1 MNKKEIYLFNEYS
14 FSPFI
19 SENHIDK
26 LLNHKD
32 YPTLFIEFEKLFLE
46 VNRRIENSLIDKR
59 LNFPSKNIIIQSPGR
74 IHFNLFLKAI
84 ILDKI
89 KSKHK
94 NLKIIVEVYE
104 EELNKNN
111 RFFNPY
117 GYLAKSIGEPF
128 FIKSLGKSKIEYNH
142 DPSSNNFISVL
153 NFSLIYIIYRVLKKF
168 NLIFSKNKY
177 LKIGDN
183 YLTREIETFLWLK
196 GYQAIEISDKFE
208 DFLEKKSIFKVDK
221 TKEKLISEIINS
233 VMKEYLLTKIS
244 DTRIVEGYINIVV
257 EYFYNEISELSSYID
272 SYRKIIKKIKLKK
285 NISFSL
291 TSGLFGTYGKLIYD
305 SLYHNRIKVFSAEHG
320 IGYSFSKDTLYTKY
334 ENESLTSDYLFCYN
348 NSAKA
353 TREINKNSNLKMIP
367 IGAPSITKKILFRK
381 VLRLYYKKNLK
392 LKSNT
397 IFYISHNIEL
407 NAEKYYPN
415 TKPCFEIFNDEKKLL
430 KCLSKVNKQVLYKP
444 YPSRKYL
451 FDKLFY
457 LEKYLESYSNIKL
470 LKV

>member
-32 YPTLFIEFEKLFLE
+32 YPNLFIEFENLFLE

-183 YLTREIETFLWLK
+183 YLTREIETIPMVK
-196 GYQAIEISDKFE
+196 GIS
-208 DFLEKKSIFKVDK
+208 
-221 TKEKLISEIINS
+221 
-233 VMKEYLLTKIS
+233 
-244 DTRIVEGYINIVV
+244 
-257 EYFYNEISELSSYID
+257 
-272 SYRKIIKKIKLKK
+272 
-285 NISFSL
+285 
-291 TSGLFGTYGKLIYD
+291 
-305 SLYHNRIKVFSAEHG
+305 
-320 IGYSFSKDTLYTKY
+320 
-334 ENESLTSDYLFCYN
+334 
-348 NSAKA
+348 
-353 TREINKNSNLKMIP
+353 SN
-367 IGAPSITKKILFRK
+367 
-381 VLRLYYKKNLK
+381 
-392 LKSNT
+392 
-397 IFYISHNIEL
+397 
-407 NAEKYYPN
+407 
-415 TKPCFEIFNDEKKLL
+415 
-430 KCLSKVNKQVLYKP
+430 
-444 YPSRKYL
+444 
-451 FDKLFY
+451 
-457 LEKYLESYSNIKL
+457 
-470 LKV
+470 

>member
-117 GYLAKSIGEPF
+117 GYLAKVLRTIFYKIP
-128 FIKSLGKSKIEYNH
+128 GKSKIEYNH

-168 NLIFSKNKY
+168 NLIFSK
-177 LKIGDN
+177 
-183 YLTREIETFLWLK
+183 
-196 GYQAIEISDKFE
+196 
-208 DFLEKKSIFKVDK
+208 
-221 TKEKLISEIINS
+221 
-233 VMKEYLLTKIS
+233 
-244 DTRIVEGYINIVV
+244 INI
-257 EYFYNEISELSSYID
+257 
-272 SYRKIIKKIKLKK
+272 
-285 NISFSL
+285 
-291 TSGLFGTYGKLIYD
+291 
-305 SLYHNRIKVFSAEHG
+305 
-320 IGYSFSKDTLYTKY
+320 
-334 ENESLTSDYLFCYN
+334 
-348 NSAKA
+348 
-353 TREINKNSNLKMIP
+353 
-367 IGAPSITKKILFRK
+367 
-381 VLRLYYKKNLK
+381 
-392 LKSNT
+392 
-397 IFYISHNIEL
+397 
-407 NAEKYYPN
+407 
-415 TKPCFEIFNDEKKLL
+415 
-430 KCLSKVNKQVLYKP
+430 
-444 YPSRKYL
+444 
-451 FDKLFY
+451 
-457 LEKYLESYSNIKL
+457 
-470 LKV
+470 